1 MLVEGRLKREMENLE
16 KYLRSAGG
24 DAIIAMIDAGS
35 EEGQLFYPDSGETFK
50 WVTLLR
56 AADLHWSSKDVSDSE
71 IVLFRMREEGL
82 KEGGPQ
88 ISVRC
93 WDRY

>member
-35 EEGQLFYPDSGETFK
+35 EEGQLFLSRLWRNFQVGDPSE
-50 WVTLLR
+50 
-56 AADLHWSSKDVSDSE
+56 SS
-71 IVLFRMREEGL
+71 
-82 KEGGPQ
+82 
-88 ISVRC
+88 
-93 WDRY
+93 